1 MFTEKILLTILFL
14 IFSFPSYSQ
23 TKLEPTYP
31 AGRSENLGSAGP
43 KYSKAIEDNSFL
55 IEEAYNQEDR
65 VIQHIS
71 SLMREHSKNYFYAFT
86 EEWPFFSQTHQLSA
100 TIPFSYFNR
109 NSVSGFGDIY
119 LNYRYQ
125 LLGHDD
131 WITAAPRFS
140 IILPTGNPKKGLGED
155 VTGFQISVPLSKRLS
170 EQLITHYNFGVTVM
184 PNSKT
189 IVSDNKISK
198 TLTSYNYGVSF
209 IWLMSYN
216 LNFMLEYVG
225 NSFAEFDQKGD
236 VKHSITHTL
245 SPGFRYAIDVNNL
258 QIVPGL
264 AVPINFEDGSSKTNV
279 LVYLSFEHPI

>member
-1 MFTEKILLTILFL
+1 M
-14 IFSFPSYSQ
+14 FSFQLYSQ
-23 TKLEPTYP
+23 TKLE
-31 AGRSENLGSAGP
+31 SESSDSAVP
-43 KYSKAIEDNSFL
+43 KFSKAIEDNSFL
-55 IEEAYNQEDR
+55 MEEAYNQEDG

-71 SLMREHSKNYFYAFT
+71 SLIRDHSKNYSYTFT

-100 TIPFSYFNR
+100 IIPFSYFNK

-125 LLGHDD
+125 LFGHND

-140 IILPTGNPKKGLGED
+140 IILPTGNPQKGLGKD
-155 VTGFQISVPLSKRLS
+155 VTGFQVNVPLSKRLS
-170 EQLITHYNFGVTVM
+170 EYFITHYNFGVTVM

-189 IVSDNKISK
+189 IISDNEISK
-198 TLTSYNYGVSF
+198 TLTSYNYGLSV

-225 NSFAEFDQKGD
+225 NSFAEFDEIGN
-236 VKHSITHTL
+236 VKHSLSHTL
-245 SPGFRYAIDVNNL
+245 SPGLRYAIDVNNL
-258 QIVPGL
+258 QIVLGL
-264 AVPINFEDGSSKTNV
+264 AFPINFESGNSNTNV